1 MRLQRAAA
9 ARASSCP
16 RRARVHEGAAGAR
29 GGGHMPASAPRRAQA
44 RCNAKRAAPRTAK
57 QRQARER
64 GAVTG
69 SESVDQARRTDFGD
83 LHTQNPLRVLP
94 IGGLGEIGMNCM
106 LIGHY
111 DRYIML
117 DAGLMFPDHDE
128 LGVARV
134 LPDVR
139 FIETWAD
146 KIEALI
152 ISHGHEDH
160 IGAMP
165 WVVPKLDPKC
175 KIYATPFTMELV
187 QRRMVE
193 HGLWDPERFVT
204 IGCPATVAL
213 GPFECETFRVT
224 HSIPDCI
231 GMMLRCEDGNILH
244 TGDWKIDESPID
256 GLVLDRA
263 AFERFGKEGVSL
275 MMSDSTNVLSPGRT
289 TSESDVAD
297 SIMQKVQQFHESGGQ
312 RIVATQF
319 ASNQHRIRAMK
330 QACDAVGRKM
340 AFIGPSLT
348 SYLEA
353 GWRSGFGAF
362 DPAELI
368 SPNDIKNYA
377 PSELFV
383 VTTGSQ
389 AEQRAALNLASEG
402 ASRNLTLQ
410 PDDFIIYSAKCIPGN
425 EKRVQKMMNRISL
438 LGPKIAMGRG
448 DTLHTSGHA
457 YREEQA
463 EIIKMVQPQHFLP
476 VHGEYAFLQ
485 EHAALA
491 RQNNVKHTT
500 VVRNGQMVGVRSM
513 RSRGTVSSSAVKPGL
528 ALLDKFDVDTLYND
542 GNKGVGTANEMALD
556 ERMTIACNGIIVCS
570 LELQLP
576 KKQKKGEEEAQAV
589 DKNPKGN
596 LRARVRMTSR
606 SMWTDNGRVLR
617 DLIRVAEASVSK
629 LSSRERLGDVERVVT
644 LAVKN
649 TCWKMLKKRTDV
661 VVLAFYGDGR
671 TDENGTV
678 ARRKDGGGGRG
689 MGDGRA
695 RGGGRVG
702 GRGRGRG
709 GGRGRGR
716 GRDMPEVGY

>member
-1 MRLQRAAA
+1 MAACG
-9 ARASSCP
+9 RAS
-16 RRARVHEGAAGAR
+16 RVAGTASL
-29 GGGHMPASAPRRAQA
+29 PAPGSASRSTQRSAPRRRSPA
-44 RCNAKRAAPRTAK
+44 CNAGRARSQPK
-57 QRQARER
+57 QRRARES

-69 SESVDQARRTDFGD
+69 SDTIDDARRTDFGD
-83 LHTQNPLRVLP
+83 LYTENPLRVLP

-128 LGVARV
+128 LGIARV

-139 FIETWAD
+139 FIESWAD
-146 KIEALI
+146 KIEALLI
-152 ISHGHEDH
+152 THGHEDH

-165 WVVPKLDPKC
+165 WVVPKLDPSC
-175 KIYATPFTMELV
+175 KIYASPFTMELV

-193 HGLWDPERFVT
+193 HGLWDPDRFVT
-204 IGCPATVAL
+204 IGVPATFGL

-224 HSIPDCI
+224 HSIPDCL

-289 TSESDVAD
+289 TSESDVAA
-297 SIMQKVQQFHESGGQ
+297 SIMQKVTDFHQSGGQ
-312 RIVATQF
+312 RIIATQF

-348 SYLEA
+348 TYLEA

-362 DPAELI
+362 DPSELVA
-368 SPNDIKNYA
+368 PGDINNYA
-377 PSELFV
+377 PNELFV

-389 AEQRAALNLASEG
+389 AEPRAALNLASEG
-402 ASRNLTLQ
+402 ASRNLKLQ
-410 PDDFIIYSAKCIPGN
+410 PDDFILYSAKCIPGN
-425 EKRVQKMMNRISL
+425 EKRVQKMMNKISL

-448 DTLHTSGHA
+448 DCLHTSGHA
-457 YREEQA
+457 YREEQE
-463 EIIKMVQPQHFLP
+463 EIIRMVQPQHFLP

-491 RQNNVKHTT
+491 RQCNVKHTT
-500 VVRNGQMVGVRSM
+500 VIRNGQMVGVKPM
-513 RSRGTVSSSAVKPGL
+513 RNISEVSSSAGKGIS
-528 ALLDKFDVDTLYND
+528 LLDKYDVDTLYND
-542 GNKGVGTANEMALD
+542 GNKGVGTAAEMAID
-556 ERMTIACNGIIVCS
+556 ERMTIACNGVIVCS
-570 LELQLP
+570 LEVIVP
-576 KKQKKGEEEAQAV
+576 KKAPKGGEEVQSIE
-589 DKNPKGN
+589 KTSKGK

-617 DLIRVAEASVSK
+617 DLIRVAEGSVAK
-629 LSSRERLGDVERVVT
+629 LSPRERLGDVERVVS
-644 LAVKN
+644 LALKN
-649 TCWKMLKKRTDV
+649 ACWKMLKKRTEV
-661 VVLAFYGDGR
+661 ICIAFYGDGR
-671 TDENGTV
+671 TDDNGTV
-678 ARRKDGGGGRG
+678 VD
-689 MGDGRA
+689 
-695 RGGGRVG
+695 
-702 GRGRGRG
+702 
-709 GGRGRGR
+709 
-716 GRDMPEVGY
+716 VGY